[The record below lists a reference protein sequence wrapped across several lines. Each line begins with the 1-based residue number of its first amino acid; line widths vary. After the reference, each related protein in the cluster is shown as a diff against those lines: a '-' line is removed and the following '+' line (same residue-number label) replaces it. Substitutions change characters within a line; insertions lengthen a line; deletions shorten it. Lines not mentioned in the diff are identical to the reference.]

1 MSTRLSGKLV
11 VVISLLSAFAS
22 GCRTSEY
29 ADITSVLDSQQAAW
43 NVGDIDGFMKGYWK
57 SDDLVFSTPDGD
69 THGWQATLDRYKS
82 RYATPE
88 QMGKLSFSRLTV
100 ARPTPDTAEVSG
112 VYRLDLSEGV
122 KSGRFYLH
130 MRLID
135 GQWVIV
141 RDRTVAD
148 ANTPN

>member
-1 MSTRLSGKLV
+1 MV
-11 VVISLLSAFAS
+11 SLLSAFAS
-22 GCRTSEY
+22 GCRSSEY

-57 SDDLVFSTPDGD
+57 SNDLVFSTPDGD

-88 QMGKLSFSRLTV
+88 QMGKLSFSRLAV

-112 VYRLDLSEGV
+112 VYRLDLADGV

-130 MRLID
+130 MRRIE
-135 GQWVIV
+135 GQWLIV

-148 ANTPN
+148 PNTAN

>member
-1 MSTRLSGKLV
+1 MFTRLSRSFV
-11 VVISLLSAFAS
+11 VVLISLAAFAS
-22 GCRTSEY
+22 GCRSPEY
-29 ADITSVLDSQQAAW
+29 AEITSVLESQQAAW
-43 NVGDIDGFMKGYWK
+43 NDGDIDGFMKGYWK

-82 RYATPE
+82 RYAAPE

-100 ARPTPDTAEVSG
+100 ARPTPDTAHVSG
-112 VYRLDLSEGV
+112 VYRLDLSSGI

-130 MRLID
+130 MRQIE
-135 GQWVIV
+135 GQWLII

-148 ANTPN
+148 PNTPS

>member
-1 MSTRLSGKLV
+1 LNTRWSGKFV
-11 VVISLLSAFAS
+11 VVLSSLAACAS
-22 GCRTSEY
+22 GCRSPDY
-29 ADITSVLDSQQAAW
+29 AEITSVLESQQAAW

-57 SDDLVFSTPDGD
+57 SDNLVFSTPDGD

-112 VYRLDLSEGV
+112 VYRLDLSDGV

-130 MRLID
+130 MRQIE

-148 ANTPN
+148 PNTPN